1 MNILAIG
8 AHPDDIELGCGG
20 LLIKSAR
27 QGHNVYMYVIT
38 RGEASGDPRLRCME
52 LIQSARF
59 IGAKMLWIDNFE
71 DATLSVNSKLINHL
85 EYFIQKVHP
94 DLILTHP
101 IEDYHHD
108 HRAIAKS
115 TLEAARNSQNVLAYE
130 IPLTR
135 DFNPQLFF
143 DISEVKDDKNEL
155 VNIFA
160 SQKNKNFMDQSGVQ
174 ALTKF
179 RAQQSR
185 LNSNIEFAE
194 SFEVMKLCL
203 NSDFSIFK
211 FPMGDT
217 YPQTK
222 KIITKGII
230 EYVNDMPYDT
240 HDTKKPIELQGEV
253 PLQFTQEVSNA
264 SSPTA
269 DDYENPMQL
278 GAEWKAESIVKG
290 IAGEYDVEG
299 HQSIIDGVSSILEAT
314 ENDLAFCSMEGEKAI
329 SAIAKSKAGIILC
342 KKSLKGKIY
351 PRNGSQYIFVDD
363 PKLVFTQFVNKA
375 RRDEKRAGVA
385 ATAVIDKTA
394 KIGPGCYIGE
404 FVKIGKNCQIG
415 KNATIHARVILE
427 QDCIIGNNCIIQPG
441 ATLGFD
447 GFGFERHLS
456 GELEKFPQLKGLRIG
471 NNVEIGANCSIA
483 RGSLID
489 TTIGN
494 GTKMDSLVH
503 IAHNVRI
510 GKYCQLTA
518 GTVIGGSVTI
528 GNSCW
533 TGLNSTIKH
542 KINIGNNVL
551 VAAGATVINDVSDDD
566 IVAGVPAKSI
576 KNKVTTDELFLMVGR
591 PSITVHRRGVVI

>member
-510 GKYCQLTA
+510 GDYCQLTA